1 MLKRLTE
8 YLGAKPRRAATIV
21 LTLIIVFVL
30 AVAGLVFQWTL
41 LDNQTRESEDEPGSP
56 YPSDLDTHLTLVNST
71 VLYVQDFSSDGY
83 GNYSGMRFG
92 LGANHGDFPMNANYS
107 HGRWLSVNPFGNQS
121 QLGLS
126 VRATVIE
133 SIWTGSQGNASIE
146 ITDIDGDGCFNIGD
160 TMSIMLDPLPED
172 VVFTMA
178 FFSESDIGGKL
189 SWELSFAVH
198 GSEFFA
204 WRSSYLPWEYP
215 WYDAWG

>member
-1 MLKRLTE
+1 M
-8 YLGAKPRRAATIV
+8 
-21 LTLIIVFVL
+21 
-30 AVAGLVFQWTL
+30 FQWTI
-41 LDNQTRESEDEPGSP
+41 LDNQTGESEDESGSP
-56 YPSDLDTHLTLVNST
+56 YPSDLDIHLTLVNST
-71 VLYVQDFSSDGY
+71 VFYVQDFSRVGY

-92 LGANHGDFPMNANYS
+92 LGANHGDFPMNASYS
-107 HGRWLSVNPFGNQS
+107 YGRWLSVNSFGNQS

-146 ITDIDGDGCFNIGD
+146 ITDLDGDGCFNIGD

-178 FFSESDIGGKL
+178 FFGENDIAGKL
-189 SWELSFAVH
+189 SWEISFAVH
-198 GSEFFA
+198 EGELFA
-204 WRSSYLPWEYP
+204 WHSNYLPWEYP